1 VYYLEHLPGL
11 WLGIHTEGSARYNK
25 NILNKYYDSYGL
37 PLMKQNKF
45 NDSIK
50 LIHFI
55 YSDNMIE
62 NKPQWIQDLWNTT

>member
-1 VYYLEHLPGL
+1 
-11 WLGIHTEGSARYNK
+11 
-25 NILNKYYDSYGL
+25 
-37 PLMKQNKF
+37 MKQNKF

-62 NKPQWIQDLWNTT
+62 DKPQWIQDLWNTM